1 MTAKNKSLSTGQSVS
16 LKVLL
21 QLKRSSSSH
30 MLHILFVAKMHPT
43 NLIALNT
50 KHEQTLNNKKSVK
63 SLLNSRFHRTQ
74 RLNAI

>member
-50 KHEQTLNNKKSVK
+50 KHEQTL
-63 SLLNSRFHRTQ
+63 
-74 RLNAI
+74 